1 MSLPETFVPG
11 FHNEE
16 AVRKMKYTKF
26 GETGMSV
33 SAISL
38 GTGGFSY
45 LYGWDEYLDK
55 YLNIFNFSLL
65 FQFLPNI

>member
-16 AVRKMKYTKF
+16 AVKRMKYTKF

-38 GTGGFSY
+38 GTGGFSS
-45 LYGWDEYLDK
+45 LYG
-55 YLNIFNFSLL
+55 
-65 FQFLPNI
+65 